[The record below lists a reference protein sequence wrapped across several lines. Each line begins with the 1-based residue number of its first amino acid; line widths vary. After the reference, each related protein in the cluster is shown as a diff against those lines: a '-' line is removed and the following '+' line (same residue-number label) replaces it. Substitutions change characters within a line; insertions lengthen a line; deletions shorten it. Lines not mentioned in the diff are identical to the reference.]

1 MKTALLGFV
10 SLFALGACATTEAPP
25 AAPPQPAAI
34 PQPVAMP
41 VAMTGAEAPSRFTRA
56 EHATVKA
63 ERNFTDARDF
73 DFASRGFIATRK
85 DPLITNAAG
94 QTVWNLAAFDFLKDA
109 APETVNPSLWR
120 QGQLMAKHGLFKVS
134 DNIWQVRG
142 FDLANI
148 TFVKGKTGWIVIDT
162 LGSTETAKAAYD
174 LVTEQLGARPITTV
188 IYTHSHSDHFAGTAG
203 IVNLED
209 VKAGKVAV
217 IAPKGFL
224 EAAVGE
230 NVIAGPAMQRRA
242 LYQFGIPLP
251 KGADG
256 LVNAG
261 IGPGIASGSS
271 SLIPPTKEIAAT
283 GETMT
288 IDGVKL
294 VFQFTPGTEAPAEMN
309 IDFPDWKIVDMAEN
323 ANATQHNILT
333 PRGAVVRDAK
343 VWAEGLTKALR
354 IFGDS
359 DVLITSHG
367 WPRFGNDTIRD
378 YLGKHRDAY
387 AFLHDQTVRLMNQ
400 GLNGDEI
407 AAKLKLPAELDR
419 EWYDRPYYG
428 SFSFNAR
435 AVYQFYMGWYDA
447 NPSNLAPMPPVE
459 TGKRYVAA
467 MGGATHVYEMAK
479 SSYDKGDYAWAA
491 ELLNHVIMADNTN
504 AAAKDLLARCYDQLG
519 WQAEPSTWRNIYLTG
534 AKELRDGVSPP
545 RGTPAAQMASLAN
558 LPLGQLIDLL
568 SVRLNPEKSAG
579 QSVKLAFVLSDS
591 KEQTLITI
599 ANGVLVHEE
608 IAAPGPVDATLTL
621 SRADFLGGIFGGQPL
636 PPKIASGAAKLT
648 GNPQAMLKLGQWMD
662 PPNPVFPIVSR

>member
-1 MKTALLGFV
+1 MKAALFGVV
-10 SLFALGACATTEAPP
+10 SAIALVGCASVEAPP
-25 AAPPQPAAI
+25 APAA
-34 PQPVAMP
+34 P
-41 VAMTGAEAPSRFTRA
+41 VAMTGKEAPSTFTRA
-56 EHATVKA
+56 EHDAVRA
-63 ERNFTDARDF
+63 ERNFADTRDF
-73 DFASRGFIATRK
+73 DFASRGFVATRK
-85 DPLITNAAG
+85 DPLITNSAG

-109 APETVNPSLWR
+109 ASETVNPSLWR

-134 DNIWQVRG
+134 DRIWQVRG

-148 TFVKGKTGWIVIDT
+148 TFVKGDKGWIVIDT
-162 LGSTETAKAAYD
+162 LGSNETAKAAFD
-174 LVTEQLGARPITTV
+174 LVTEHLGSRPIEAV
-188 IYTHSHSDHFAGTAG
+188 IYTHSHTDHFAGTAG
-203 IVNLED
+203 LVKLED

-242 LYQFGIPLP
+242 MYQFGIPLT

-261 IGPGIASGSS
+261 IGPGIANGSP

-283 GETMT
+283 GETLT

-309 IDFPDWKIVDMAEN
+309 VYFPDWKIVDMAEN

-354 IFGDS
+354 LFGDS

-367 WPRFGNDTIRD
+367 WPRFGNDVIRD

-387 AFLHDQTVRLMNQ
+387 AYLHDQTVRLMNQ

-428 SFSFNAR
+428 SLSFNAR

-447 NPSNLAPMPPVE
+447 NPSNLAPVPPVE
-459 TGKRYVAA
+459 TGKRYVEA
-467 MGGATHVYEMAK
+467 MGGAAHVYALAQA
-479 SSYDKGDYAWAA
+479 SYDKGDYAWAA
-491 ELLNHVIMADNTN
+491 ELLNHIIMADNTHT
-504 AAAKDLLARCYDQLG
+504 AGKDLLARCYDQLG

-545 RGTPAAQMASLAN
+545 RGTPASQMASLAN
-558 LPLGQLIDLL
+558 LPLGSLIDLL

-579 QSVKLAFVLSDS
+579 QNLKLAFVLSDS
-591 KEQTLITI
+591 NEQTYITI

-621 SRADFLGGIFGGQPL
+621 TRADFLGGIFGGQPL

>member
-1 MKTALLGFV
+1 MKTALLGVV
-10 SLFALGACATTEAPP
+10 SAIVLGACAGMGAPP
-25 AAPPQPAAI
+25 VPTAKALAP
-34 PQPVAMP
+34 P
-41 VAMTGAEAPSRFTRA
+41 VAMTGKETPSSYTRA
-56 EHATVKA
+56 EHDTVRS
-63 ERNFTDARDF
+63 ERNFTDTRDF
-73 DFASRGFIATRK
+73 DFASRGFVATRK

-109 APETVNPSLWR
+109 SSETVNPSLWR
-120 QGQLMAKHGLFKVS
+120 QAQLMAKHGLFKVS
-134 DNIWQVRG
+134 DRIWQVRG

-148 TFVKGKTGWIVIDT
+148 TFVKGDTGWIVIDT
-162 LGSTETAKAAYD
+162 LGSTETAKAAFD
-174 LVTEQLGARPITTV
+174 LVTEQLGARPIEAV

-203 IVNLED
+203 IVKLED
-209 VKAGKVAV
+209 VKAGKIAV

-242 LYQFGIPLP
+242 MFQFGIPLT

-261 IGPGIASGSS
+261 IGPGIAAGSA

-343 VWAEGLTKALR
+343 VWAEGLTRALR
-354 IFGDS
+354 MFGDS
-359 DVLITSHG
+359 DTLITSHG
-367 WPRFGNDTIRD
+367 WPRFGNDVIRD

-387 AFLHDQTVRLMNQ
+387 AYLHDQTVRLMNL

-407 AAKLKLPAELDR
+407 AAKLKLPPELDR

-428 SFSFNAR
+428 SLSFNAR

-447 NPSNLAPMPPVE
+447 NPSNLAPMPPVD
-459 TGKRYVAA
+459 TGTRYVEA
-467 MGGATHVYEMAK
+467 MGGAAHVYTMAQA
-479 SSYDKGDYAWAA
+479 SYDKGDYAWAA

-534 AKELRDGVSPP
+534 AKELREGVSPP
-545 RGTPAAQMASLAN
+545 RGTPQAQLASLAN

-579 QSVKLAFVLSDS
+579 QSLKLAFVLSDS
-591 KEQTLITI
+591 GEQTFISI

-608 IAAPGPVDATLTL
+608 IAAPMPVDATLTL
-621 SRADFLGGIFGGQPL
+621 TRADFLGGIFGGQPL

>member
-1 MKTALLGFV
+1 M
-10 SLFALGACATTEAPP
+10 PP
-25 AAPPQPAAI
+25 GG
-34 PQPVAMP
+34 V
-41 VAMTGAEAPSRFTRA
+41 
-56 EHATVKA
+56 
-63 ERNFTDARDF
+63 
-73 DFASRGFIATRK
+73 
-85 DPLITNAAG
+85 
-94 QTVWNLAAFDFLKDA
+94 VWDLSAFDFLKDA
-109 APETVNPSLWR
+109 KSETVNPSLWR

-134 DNIWQVRG
+134 DRIWQVRG

-148 TFVKGKTGWIVIDT
+148 TFVKGDTGWIVIDT
-162 LGSTETAKAAYD
+162 LGSNETAKAAYD
-174 LVTEQLGARPITTV
+174 LVTEQLGAKPITTV
-188 IYTHSHSDHFAGTAG
+188 IYTHSHTDHFAGTAG
-203 IVNLED
+203 LVKLED

-242 LYQFGIPLP
+242 MFQFGIPLA

-261 IGPGIASGSS
+261 IGPGIASGTP
-271 SLIPPTKEIAAT
+271 SLIPPTKEIGAT

-354 IFGDS
+354 MFGDS
-359 DVLITSHG
+359 DILITSHG
-367 WPRFGNDTIRD
+367 WPRFGNDAIRD

-428 SFSFNAR
+428 SLSFNAR

-467 MGGATHVYEMAK
+467 MGGAAHVYTMAQA
-479 SSYDKGDYAWAA
+479 SYDKGDYAWAA
-491 ELLNHVIMADNTN
+491 ELLNHVVMADNTN

-534 AKELRDGVSPP
+534 AKELRDGVE
-545 RGTPAAQMASLAN
+545 PAARHA
-558 LPLGQLIDLL
+558 
-568 SVRLNPEKSAG
+568 
-579 QSVKLAFVLSDS
+579 
-591 KEQTLITI
+591 TI
-599 ANGVLVHEE
+599 AAGLARQP
-608 IAAPGPVDATLTL
+608 AAWPVDRSAL
-621 SRADFLGGIFGGQPL
+621 RAAEPGKIRRPEREAGLRAERQQGADLHHHRQWRAGARRDRRARSGGRHADTVARGFPRWHFRRPADGGRRSP
-636 PPKIASGAAKLT
+636 AARRSWRAIRK
-648 GNPQAMLKLGQWMD
+648 PC
-662 PPNPVFPIVSR
+662 